1 MIYIKVGQCAVTV
14 DGIKYIF
21 TPSFAAMAKIENDID
36 LVQAFAI
43 IHGSKYPAKLPH
55 DKDLRNRILA
65 RCYGEMVQTS
75 MLVLKACADSD
86 ISHLIGTC
94 EITLGGKLKLRHG
107 IIPIEDVI
115 TLARHL
121 LFHGLIG
128 DGPGNRAAEQ
138 PQDSDY
144 TPVFDVLEYVYSAV
158 AHLGLSE
165 SEAWNMTMTGYRA
178 AVRAKMP
185 PEARNK
191 QKRPNV
197 LLDKKAY
204 DEGMREAME
213 VLERLKKSKEQKAR
227 N

>member
-43 IHGSKYPAKLPH
+43 VHGSKYPAKLPH

-65 RCYGEMVQTS
+65 RCYGEIVQTS

-94 EITLGGKLKLRHG
+94 EITLGGKLRLRHG

-115 TLARHL
+115 TLAKHL

-128 DGPGNRAAEQ
+128 DGPENRAAEQ

-144 TPVFDVLEYVYSAV
+144 TPVFDVLEFVYSAV

-185 PEARNK
+185 PDERNK
-191 QKRPNV
+191 KTKPNIQINKQAYNEQMEAA
-197 LLDKKAY
+197 KKA
-204 DEGMREAME
+204 
-213 VLERLKKSKEQKAR
+213 LERMKNRKQEKAR
-227 N
+227 

>member
-1 MIYIKVGQCAVTV
+1 MIHIKIGQCAVTV
-14 DGIKYIF
+14 AGVGYVF
-21 TPSFAAMAKIENDID
+21 TPSLAAMAKIENSID

-43 IHGSKYPAKLPH
+43 VHGGKYPSRLPVGTEF
-55 DKDLRNRILA
+55 RNRILA

-75 MLVLKACADSD
+75 MLVLKACTDSD

-94 EITLGGKLKLRHG
+94 EITPRGKLKLRHG
-107 IIPIEDVI
+107 IIPVEDVI
-115 TLARHL
+115 TLAKHL

-128 DGPGNRAAEQ
+128 DGPENRVAEQ
-138 PQDSDY
+138 PQDGDY

-178 AVRAKMP
+178 AVRAKTP

-204 DEGMREAME
+204 DDGMRGAME
-213 VLERLKKSKEQKAR
+213 ILKRMKNCEQEKAR
-227 N
+227 

>member
-1 MIYIKVGQCAVTV
+1 MIHIKVGQCAVTV
-14 DGIKYIF
+14 AGVRYVF
-21 TPSFAAMAKIENDID
+21 TPSFAAMAKIENSID

-43 IHGSKYPAKLPH
+43 VHGGKYPNRLPV
-55 DKDLRNRILA
+55 DPVLRNRIMA

-75 MLVLKACADSD
+75 VLVLKACADSD
-86 ISHLIGTC
+86 ISHLTGEC
-94 EITLGGKLKLRHG
+94 KITPSGKLKLRHG
-107 IIPIEDVI
+107 IIPVDDVI
-115 TLARHL
+115 TLAKHL

-128 DGPGNRAAEQ
+128 DGPENKAAEQ
-138 PQDSDY
+138 PQEGDY
-144 TPVFDVLEYVYSAV
+144 TPAFDVLEYVYSAV

-178 AVRAKMP
+178 AVRAKTP

-204 DEGMREAME
+204 DDGMREAME